1 MMVPY
6 CCGASVDHKTHRDV
20 RIVHHVA
27 RTKSCGWS
35 ARPIPQFLWLFTIC
49 FVCKN
54 ITLKLT
60 LIDVSGRQYLNEM
73 GKMDSAVHDGI
84 LDPTTPF
91 SGQVADVL
99 GLSSC
104 IQDIGQVC

>member
-1 MMVPY
+1 MVPY

-27 RTKSCGWS
+27 RTKSCGW
-35 ARPIPQFLWLFTIC
+35 
-49 FVCKN
+49 
-54 ITLKLT
+54 LKLT

-73 GKMDSAVHDGI
+73 GKTDSAVHDGI